1 MDFMYLLNEVNARLE
16 IEAKVNEFPFNAL
29 LLVLLL
35 LKDKHVVI
43 EELLKLLIR
52 EINAQLLKWIDLT
65 TKINKLIKMTH
76 WMNEQMLLQF

>member
-1 MDFMYLLNEVNARLE
+1 MDFMYLLNEINARLE

-35 LKDKHVVI
+35 LKDKHVMI

-65 TKINKLIKMTH
+65 TK
-76 WMNEQMLLQF
+76 

>member
-1 MDFMYLLNEVNARLE
+1 MDFMYLLNEINARLE

-35 LKDKHVVI
+35 LKDKHVMI

-52 EINAQLLKWIDLT
+52 EIDAQLLK
-65 TKINKLIKMTH
+65 
-76 WMNEQMLLQF
+76 

>member
-1 MDFMYLLNEVNARLE
+1 MDFMYLLNEVNARLK

>member
-1 MDFMYLLNEVNARLE
+1 MDFMYLLNEINARLE

-35 LKDKHVVI
+35 LKDKHVMI

-52 EINAQLLKWIDLT
+52 EIDAQLLKWIDLT
-65 TKINKLIKMTH
+65 TK
-76 WMNEQMLLQF
+76 